1 MIDSHCHLDDHNCRG
16 KSAEE
21 IMARARDAGVS
32 GFVVIGV
39 GDALSEARQAIALA
53 AAHDNVWATVGLH
66 PHDAKALDEA
76 MLVELDRLAAA
87 PRVVAFGEIGLDYHY
102 DSSPREAQR
111 EVFRRMIAM
120 AKAHELP
127 IVIHTREAAEDTLG
141 ILEEEGARDV
151 GGIIHCFSEDV
162 AFARRALD
170 MDFDVSFSGIVT
182 FKNARAVQE
191 VAAWAPADRVLIET
205 DSPYLAPIPFRG
217 KPCEPAMLPH
227 TAAKVAELRGV
238 GVEELSATTVANTK
252 RRLRL
257 G

>member
-1 MIDSHCHLDDHNCRG
+1 MIDSHCHLDDHNRRG
-16 KSAEE
+16 KPAAE
-21 IMARARDAGVS
+21 IMKRAADAGVE

-53 AAHDNVWATVGLH
+53 ASHANVWATVGLH
-66 PHDAKALDEA
+66 PHDAKVLDEP
-76 MLVELDRLAAA
+76 MLAELDALASAD
-87 PRVVAFGEIGLDYHY
+87 RVVAFGEIGLDYHY

-111 EVFRRMIAM
+111 DVFRRMIAM
-120 AKAHELP
+120 AKAHRLP
-127 IVIHTREAAEDTLG
+127 IVIHTREAAEDTLT

-162 AFARRALD
+162 AFAKRALD

-182 FKNARAVQE
+182 FKNARSVQE
-191 VAAWAPADRVLIET
+191 VAAWAPLDRILIET

-217 KPCEPAMLPH
+217 KPCEPAMLPY
-227 TAAKVAELRGV
+227 TAARVAELRGLPV
-238 GVEELSATTVANTK
+238 GELTAATVANTK

-257 G
+257 

>member
-1 MIDSHCHLDDHNCRG
+1 MIDSHCHLDSHNCRG
-16 KSAEE
+16 KSADE
-21 IMARARDAGVS
+21 IMARARAAGVE

-39 GDALSEARQAIALA
+39 GDALSEARQAVDLA
-53 AAHDNVWATVGLH
+53 AKHDNVWATVGLH
-66 PHDAKALDEA
+66 PHDAKALDEGMA
-76 MLVELDRLAAA
+76 ALLDNLASA

-111 EVFRRMIAM
+111 DVFRRMIAM
-120 AKAHELP
+120 AKAHALP
-127 IVIHTREAAEDTLG
+127 IVIHTREAAEDTLT
-141 ILEEEGARDV
+141 ILEEEQARDV

-182 FKNARAVQE
+182 FKNARSVQE
-191 VAAWAPADRVLIET
+191 VAAWAPAERILIET

-227 TAAKVAELRGV
+227 TAAKVAELRGMPV
-238 GVEELSATTVANTK
+238 AELTATTVANTK